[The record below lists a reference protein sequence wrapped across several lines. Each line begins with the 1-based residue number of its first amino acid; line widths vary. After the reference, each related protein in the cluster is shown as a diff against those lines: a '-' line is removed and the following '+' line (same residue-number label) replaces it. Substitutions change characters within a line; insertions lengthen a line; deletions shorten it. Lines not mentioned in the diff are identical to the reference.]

1 MDQRPAILI
10 LSAPMPPFSSMPYF
24 SEALLAALALIPVAL
39 AWGMGFFGS
48 RSEEVSRI
56 TTQSPLGTHEDHAP
70 HDVLLTP
77 LVHIS
82 RTDRAEDQ
90 RNLALGL
97 RQVRVEQ
104 AAPLLRHFMRSTDP
118 ELALFSQSILQ
129 QGREQLQSRYNQ
141 LRTHAEP
148 TDPRIAASLLETGLR
163 LASLTLIT
171 PEERRTQLQV
181 LNKKA
186 HEHLTTCAPTP
197 RLLAACVRVLLS
209 SGDVASAADTMARLP
224 EGSAFRRALAPQ
236 VEIGLHQSQILAAT
250 V

>member
-129 QGREQLQSRYNQ
+129 QSAPHPRRANGSAHRRFSIGDWASPRLA
-141 LRTHAEP
+141 HAHHTRGAP
-148 TDPRIAASLLETGLR
+148 HAASG
-163 LASLTLIT
+163 A
-171 PEERRTQLQV
+171 Q
-181 LNKKA
+181 
-186 HEHLTTCAPTP
+186 
-197 RLLAACVRVLLS
+197 
-209 SGDVASAADTMARLP
+209 
-224 EGSAFRRALAPQ
+224 
-236 VEIGLHQSQILAAT
+236 
-250 V
+250 